1 MKKSILSFLII
12 TFLMTI
18 PISADIYMVNK
29 QHTEGM
35 AVMGR
40 QQPDQDVI
48 QKIWITKNKIKSE
61 SGEQTILI
69 LLDEKK
75 ICSITLN
82 HEDKTYME
90 LPMGFGNM
98 MDKAMENQK
107 GEDKE
112 EMEQFMQMAK
122 GMMKFEI
129 KVTPTGE
136 TKKINNWQCKK
147 YNQEVKMGMGPIV
160 SEVWATEELEMD
172 YEIYAKFS
180 TAMMSMQ
187 PGFSDSFDNA
197 MAALKK
203 IKGVPV
209 LTKTTMNMMGMQMK
223 SSQELLEF
231 KQGTAPKG
239 TFDIPKGYKKTD
251 MMGGH

>member
-75 ICSITLN
+75 IITLN
-82 HEDKTYME
+82 HEDKTYTE

-98 MDKAMENQK
+98 MDKAMENQT
-107 GEDKE
+107 GEDKD
-112 EMEQFMQMAK
+112 EMDQFMQMAK

-129 KVTPTGE
+129 KVTPSGE

-187 PGFSDSFDNA
+187 PGFSDSFDSA
-197 MAALKK
+197 MAELKK

-239 TFDIPKGYKKTD
+239 TFDIPKGYKKAD

>member
-1 MKKSILSFLII
+1 
-12 TFLMTI
+12 
-18 PISADIYMVNK
+18 
-29 QHTEGM
+29 
-35 AVMGR
+35 
-40 QQPDQDVI
+40 
-48 QKIWITKNKIKSE
+48 
-61 SGEQTILI
+61 
-69 LLDEKK
+69 
-75 ICSITLN
+75 
-82 HEDKTYME
+82 
-90 LPMGFGNM
+90 M

-187 PGFSDSFDNA
+187 PGFSDSFDSA
-197 MAALKK
+197 MAELKK

-209 LTKTTMNMMGMQMK
+209 LTKTT
-223 SSQELLEF
+223 
-231 KQGTAPKG
+231 
-239 TFDIPKGYKKTD
+239 
-251 MMGGH
+251 